1 MFQRDIDEEGE
12 AAPLLRAGRPHGS
25 SERKERGSSIQKP
38 AAWEAGHQQHEDVG
52 QARRKRG
59 RVEPVATLSGA
70 GSRSVLLAMVA
81 AVGAALLV
89 IGVGFMSAPNTIAGA
104 SRQQRADTRA
114 SLATSPAAAG
124 GIALGG
130 AVEGGQNNGAAAGA
144 GAGAGQGGGSTT
156 ARGGWRSQANRAS
169 SGIAVNGNGDG
180 SPGSVST
187 SKPNVFFFLVD
198 DMGFG
203 DMGYQSTDLSEITPN
218 LDALAAGGLSN
229 YYTMTL
235 CTPARASIMTGR
247 YPVRYG
253 LQYAVIMPGSPW
265 GLPTSEK
272 ILPEFMNE
280 AGYESHM
287 VGKWHLGSYSEE
299 SLPSKRGF
307 KTFLGYLNG
316 IDTYYSHKNPEAS
329 VDGRHFF
336 DFGYGNATG
345 YYDVTLH
352 NRDKIVGGACT
363 DGGPRWG
370 DVMENEDPADVCFT
384 GTYSTDAFVGR
395 AKQIVKNKTPFD
407 EDPLFM
413 YIAHQSVHSPTGPA
427 PYEEFSPEELAL
439 LDAVKDATDSEKRT
453 RFAGV
458 LLYLDKRIGEFVD
471 MLEQEGWLEN
481 SVIVVSSDNGACP
494 DDGGSNYPLRGTKQS
509 VFEGGSRVPA
519 FVWSK
524 SHLPSHA
531 WGTTYDNLVHS
542 TDWLPTLANIA
553 GGATSGSAGALDG
566 VDQWECLKSNGVGG
580 AGPGDTSKAPRT
592 ELLYNWDSYLLASVE
607 ELKEDLGLSQ
617 GAFRSGDWKLLV
629 NAFCSGYYSHDLAVI
644 ESDHLLDSE
653 VSCGVGNMECQ
664 DCIDLCQLGS
674 EDYPVSD
681 LLYNVKDDPR
691 EEHDLYDQYPEIAKE
706 LRKRAEEVVF
716 ADWVGSRLKP
726 VNTDSY
732 PVWEANNWWMCPWE
746 EMLGEKA
753 SKSLNGL
760 M

>member
-1 MFQRDIDEEGE
+1 MFQRDMGEEGE
-12 AAPLLRAGRPHGS
+12 AAPLLRGGRPCGS
-25 SERKERGSSIQKP
+25 SERKERGSSVQQP
-38 AAWEAGHQQHEDVG
+38 AAAEAGRQQLEDVG

-59 RVEPVATLSGA
+59 RVEPVAVLSRA
-70 GSRSVLLAMVA
+70 GSRPLLLAMVA

-89 IGVGFMSAPNTIAGA
+89 IGVGFMSAPGTIAGA
-104 SRQQRADTRA
+104 SRQQAGDTRA
-114 SLATSPAAAG
+114 SLATSPATAG
-124 GIALGG
+124 GVAVGG
-130 AVEGGQNNGAAAGA
+130 AVERGQNNGAAARASA
-144 GAGAGQGGGSTT
+144 GAGEGGGSTI

-169 SGIAVNGNGDG
+169 SGISVNGNGDG
-180 SPGSVST
+180 GPGSVST

-253 LQYAVIMPGSPW
+253 MQYAVIMPGSPW

-272 ILPEFMNE
+272 ILPEYMNE

-287 VGKWHLGSYSEE
+287 VGKWHLGSYREE
-299 SLPSKRGF
+299 SLPSQRGF

-316 IDTYYSHKNPEAS
+316 IETYYSHKNPEAS

-345 YYDVTLH
+345 YHDVTLH
-352 NRDKIVGGACT
+352 NHDKNVGGPCT

-395 AKQIVKNKTPFD
+395 AKQIVRNKTPFD

-427 PYEEFSPEELAL
+427 PYEEFSQEELAL
-439 LDAVKDATDSEKRT
+439 LDAVKDATESEKRT
-453 RFAGV
+453 KFAGV

-531 WGTTYDNLVHS
+531 WGTTYDKLVHS
-542 TDWLPTLANIA
+542 TDWLPTLASIA
-553 GGATSGSAGALDG
+553 GGETTGR
-566 VDQWECLKSNGVGG
+566 CLRLPETV
-580 AGPGDTSKAPRT
+580 
-592 ELLYNWDSYLLASVE
+592 
-607 ELKEDLGLSQ
+607 LGN
-617 GAFRSGDWKLLV
+617 DW
-629 NAFCSGYYSHDLAVI
+629 Y
-644 ESDHLLDSE
+644 
-653 VSCGVGNMECQ
+653 
-664 DCIDLCQLGS
+664 
-674 EDYPVSD
+674 
-681 LLYNVKDDPR
+681 R
-691 EEHDLYDQYPEIAKE
+691 
-706 LRKRAEEVVF
+706 R
-716 ADWVGSRLKP
+716 
-726 VNTDSY
+726 
-732 PVWEANNWWMCPWE
+732 
-746 EMLGEKA
+746 
-753 SKSLNGL
+753 
-760 M
+760 